1 MFVVYKNVIGVVD
14 QIAIPAFGL
23 FVCMAFIN
31 HYCREGFMPIFGEL
45 LIKLSGQNSLNMIT
59 KGLRENEFSFLHWLQ
74 YRIIN

>member
-1 MFVVYKNVIGVVD
+1 MFVVYKNVIGFVD

-23 FVCMAFIN
+23 FVLYGIYKPLLQRRIYAL
-31 HYCREGFMPIFGEL
+31 FGEL